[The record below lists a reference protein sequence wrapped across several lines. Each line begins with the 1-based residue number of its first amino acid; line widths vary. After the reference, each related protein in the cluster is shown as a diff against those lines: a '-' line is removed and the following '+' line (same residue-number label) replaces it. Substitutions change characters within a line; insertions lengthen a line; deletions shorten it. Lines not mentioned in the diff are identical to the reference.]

1 MTCTILL
8 PVDGS
13 EGSSRAARHVASLA
27 RLVPDL
33 AVHLV
38 NVQPPGDDWMVRRM
52 LKQEELAT
60 LEREWGDS
68 ALAPARA
75 VLHGAGLCITE
86 HIIQGEEIAASIAA
100 LARDLGC
107 DQIIMGSHGRTAL
120 GGLLLGSVATKVLH
134 LTQIPVTL
142 VK

>member
-1 MTCTILL
+1 MPCKILL

-13 EGSSRAARHVASLA
+13 EGSLHATRHVVSIACS
-27 RLVPDL
+27 VPEL
-33 AVHLV
+33 EIHLV

-52 LKQEELAT
+52 LKADELVH
-60 LEREWGDS
+60 LEKEWGES
-68 ALAPARA
+68 AMAPARA
-75 VLHGAGLCITE
+75 ILTQAGLCATE
-86 HIIQGEEIAASIAA
+86 HIVQGEVARSIAA

-120 GGLLLGSVATKVLH
+120 GGLLLGSEAMKVLH
-134 LTQIPVTL
+134 LADIPVTF

>member
-1 MTCTILL
+1 MPCKLIL

-13 EGSSRAARHVASLA
+13 EGSMRAARHVAAIACS
-27 RLVPDL
+27 VPEL
-33 AVHLV
+33 EIHMV

-52 LKQEELAT
+52 LKAEELVG
-60 LEREWGDS
+60 LEKEWGES
-68 ALAPARA
+68 AMAPARA
-75 VLHGAGLCITE
+75 ILESAGLCATE
-86 HIIQGEEIAASIAA
+86 HIVQGEVANSIAA

-120 GGLLLGSVATKVLH
+120 GGLLLGSVAMKVLH
-134 LTQIPVTL
+134 LTDIPVTL